1 MSKMSKTSYPGVY
14 QRRNGSGL
22 VYVIMYR
29 TRKPDG
35 TWKQIA
41 ETIKTDSVKKARTEL
56 ANRLHD
62 VNGGETLPTN
72 ITFQQ
77 FVSDYW
83 EPHCTG
89 KLKPSTHKSHNS
101 NLKHHILPELSGI
114 KLKDVQTVRLAR
126 LLTKKREAGMSDKSR
141 LNLCLL
147 LSAMFNY
154 AVSLKLLKI
163 SPLSPQDRPRCTK
176 AEKPT
181 LTPAQVQA
189 VIAAVPMSFRAVLI
203 LLALTGLR
211 IGEALGLKWKD
222 IDLEAGRLQVLRS
235 VWMGK
240 EQSVKSR
247 ASVRCKV
254 FGPVLKQA
262 LELHRMFSHYT
273 APEDFVF
280 ANGAGH
286 AANADDM
293 RKRVLY
299 PAMDKAGITDRRA
312 RAFGFH
318 LFRHTAGSMFH
329 SANGGD
335 LKQTSGYLGH
345 GSVDITGDT
354 YLHIPQETERAN
366 VAKLESAMFPSGGP
380 NLLANVSKLASA

>member
-1 MSKMSKTSYPGVY
+1 
-14 QRRNGSGL
+14 
-22 VYVIMYR
+22 
-29 TRKPDG
+29 
-35 TWKQIA
+35 
-41 ETIKTDSVKKARTEL
+41 
-56 ANRLHD
+56 
-62 VNGGETLPTN
+62 
-72 ITFQQ
+72 
-77 FVSDYW
+77 
-83 EPHCTG
+83 
-89 KLKPSTHKSHNS
+89 
-101 NLKHHILPELSGI
+101 
-114 KLKDVQTVRLAR
+114 
-126 LLTKKREAGMSDKSR
+126 
-141 LNLCLL
+141 LL

-176 AEKPT
+176 GEKPT

-189 VIAAVPMSFRAVLI
+189 VIEAVPMSFRAVLI

-286 AANADDM
+286 AANADDI